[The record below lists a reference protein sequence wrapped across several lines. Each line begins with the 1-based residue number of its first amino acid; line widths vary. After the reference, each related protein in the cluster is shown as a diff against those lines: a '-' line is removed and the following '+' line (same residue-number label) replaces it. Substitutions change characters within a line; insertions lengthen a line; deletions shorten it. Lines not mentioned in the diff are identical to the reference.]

1 MVSNIFE
8 FRVIYAESI
17 QLLESISLIHLVD
30 LNKTYIVDNPADP
43 AVCPAERG
51 PSAPLLPHSCR
62 QVEFLINTNSQ
73 SSSLLS
79 D

>member
-8 FRVIYAESI
+8 FRVIYAERI
-17 QLLESISLIHLVD
+17 QLLESISLIH

-51 PSAPLLPHSCR
+51 PPAPLLPHSCR